1 MIQNKLVLKKYG
13 EIVPGFLSIILVF
26 SIFLAT
32 DNILYKILSI
42 LFPLISIYKG
52 ITGTLIID
60 DFGIRK
66 DGKYFFNKD
75 ENTITN
81 YSDYVI
87 LWETL
92 TSFSKEKFKIKLQS
106 IDNEFIIDLTEY
118 MIFTDNKLA
127 DSIKSFI
134 NLKTN
139 NKF

>member
-1 MIQNKLVLKKYG
+1 MTG
-13 EIVPGFLSIILVF
+13 TSII
-26 SIFLAT
+26 
-32 DNILYKILSI
+32 DE
-42 LFPLISIYKG
+42 
-52 ITGTLIID
+52 
-60 DFGIRK
+60 FGIRK
-66 DGKYFFNKD
+66 DGKYFLNKD

-92 TSFSKEKFKIKLQS
+92 TSFSKEKFKIKLQP

-139 NKF
+139 HKL

>member
-13 EIVPGFLSIILVF
+13 EIIPGFLSSILVF

-60 DFGIRK
+60 DFGIEK
-66 DGKYFFNKD
+66 DGKYFFNKN
-75 ENTITN
+75 ENAITN

-92 TSFSKEKFKIKLQS
+92 TSFSKENFKIKLQS
-106 IDNEFIIDLTEY
+106 IYN
-118 MIFTDNKLA
+118 
-127 DSIKSFI
+127 
-134 NLKTN
+134 
-139 NKF
+139 

>member
-52 ITGTLIID
+52 INGTLIID
-60 DFGIRK
+60 DFRIRK

-92 TSFSKEKFKIKLQS
+92 TSFSKEKFKIKLQP

-139 NKF
+139 HKL